1 MTPPPLSILTLNY
14 ELSIFLLMFDHL
26 PLKMGT
32 SFMNEL
38 HSRDMAALTIIG
50 DVMYFIADQ
59 NSGQQN
65 SARKSRHW
73 L

>member
-1 MTPPPLSILTLNY
+1 
-14 ELSIFLLMFDHL
+14 MFDHL

>member
-1 MTPPPLSILTLNY
+1 MTPPPLSILTPNY
-14 ELSIFLLMFDHL
+14 ELSIFFFLMFDHL

-59 NSGQQN
+59 NSDQQN
-65 SARKSRHW
+65 SALKYRH
-73 L
+73 